1 MSFAAFARNVLEAHE
16 FASPGRRVFRRG
28 HDLYWE
34 TEGRHILGAVRNL
47 RVRNSD
53 QRPGT
58 VSDSNDN
65 SGTC

>member
-1 MSFAAFARNVLEAHE
+1 MCMIPNELEAYA

-28 HDLYWE
+28 HDLHWE
-34 TEGRHILGAVRNL
+34 TEGGHLLGTL
-47 RVRNSD
+47 RDHRVHNSD